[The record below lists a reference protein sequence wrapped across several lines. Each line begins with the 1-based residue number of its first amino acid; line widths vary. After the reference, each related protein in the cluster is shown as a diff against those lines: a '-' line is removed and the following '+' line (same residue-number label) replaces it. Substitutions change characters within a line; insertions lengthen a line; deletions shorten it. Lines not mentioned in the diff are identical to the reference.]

1 MDSDSRKDLVTLD
14 LECNNKEGKN
24 YEMVLTHDEIIDHK
38 MHSHLVE
45 TKYIS

>member
-1 MDSDSRKDLVTLD
+1 MDPNDGDSRKDLVTLD
-14 LECNNKEGKN
+14 LECNKLVKD

-45 TKYIS
+45 TK